1 MKRRDLLKAA
11 SATAGALAISPVMAR
26 AQDVP
31 EAGRRKTDVLVIGG
45 GTAGC
50 IAALQAARAGARTTL
65 IEMGSQLGGT
75 TTTGGVSFP
84 GLFHA
89 WGKQVIAGIGWE
101 MVQDAV
107 RLDGGQMP
115 DFSRTPAA
123 HYQHQVRING
133 PLYAALLE
141 EACLQAG
148 VSLAYYQFPLS
159 ATATKHGWSLEI
171 VGKGLRYSI
180 VCRQLIDCTG
190 GADVVG
196 LAGLP
201 RMREETTQPGTLI
214 FRLGGYH
221 VADLD
226 AAEIQRRYL
235 QALADGELEHSDAR
249 GPRTRFVN
257 FLASGGDN
265 AQHVLQADSSTADS
279 QTQANI
285 AGRRSVLRLLRF
297 IRSLPGCERAQIQK
311 MMQETAVRE
320 TYRIVGQATITH
332 DDYTSGR
339 LFEDAVCYSF
349 YPIDLHTRD
358 GVVPK
363 PLAPGTVP
371 TVPLGALVPQGSRH
385 LLVAGRSVSSDRL
398 ANSALRVQASCMAMG
413 QAAGAAAA
421 LAIQQDTSPGAIDL
435 EELHTLLEQHNAIV
449 PR

>member
-11 SATAGALAISPVMAR
+11 SATAGALAVSPLVAR
-26 AQDVP
+26 AQRVSDV
-31 EAGRRKTDVLVIGG
+31 GSRKTDVLVIGG

-75 TTTGGVSFP
+75 TTTGGVDFP

-101 MVQDAV
+101 MVQEAV
-107 RLDGGQMP
+107 RLDGGRMP
-115 DFSRTPAA
+115 DFSRPPRA
-123 HYQHQVRING
+123 HMQHQVRING
-133 PLYAALLE
+133 PLYAALVE
-141 EACLQAG
+141 EACLLAG
-148 VSLAYYQFPLS
+148 VSLGYYQFPLA
-159 ATATKHGWSLEI
+159 ATATEDGWSLEI

-180 VCRQLIDCTG
+180 VCQQLIDCTG
-190 GADVVG
+190 GADIVG
-196 LAGLP
+196 LAGFS

-214 FRLGGYH
+214 FRLGGYNID
-221 VADLD
+221 DLD
-226 AAEIQRRYL
+226 ADEIQRRFL
-235 QALADGELEHSDAR
+235 QALADGELEHSDTR
-249 GPRTRFVN
+249 GPRRFVG
-257 FLASGGDN
+257 FLAGGGVN
-265 AQHVLQADSSTADS
+265 AQHVWDADSSTADS

-285 AGRRSVLRLLRF
+285 AGRRSVLRLIRF
-297 IRSLPGCERAQIQK
+297 IRSLPGCERAQVQR

-320 TYRIVGQATITH
+320 TYRIVGLETITH

-339 LFEDAVCYSF
+339 HFDDAVCHSF
-349 YPIDLHTRD
+349 YPIDLHDRG

-363 PLAPGTVP
+363 PLTPGTVP
-371 TVPLGALVPQGSRH
+371 TVPLGALVPRGSRH

-421 LAIQQDTSPGAIDL
+421 LAIQNATTPAAVDRN
-435 EELHTLLEQHNAIV
+435 ELHELLRQHNAIV
-449 PR
+449 PG